1 MKNAHYR
8 DYSVDDFTQDELFRD
23 WVINR
28 NSLSEVFWLEWLAEN
43 VDCTDKVQLARAFL
57 LSLEEKDTGLSPMEL
72 EDIFTRIVQDSQP
85 IVIPFWQRPTF
96 RVAAAIL
103 LMLGMGYAAFTY
115 VWKPNTGQLTH
126 QAPASLDDIS
136 PALVSDVVDIT
147 NETTQPRTLIL
158 QDSSRIVLYPK
169 GKLRYPKQFDKAK
182 REVYLTGQAFFSV
195 KRNPKKPFWVYT
207 DQISTQVLGTSF
219 LVTADASHAKVAVHS
234 GRVSVYMRKDVQHEQ
249 KPGKHESAGVV
260 LTPNQQVLFSTT
272 EKRLVKSVVEKPIVI
287 QKVPVN
293 DYIFDE
299 APVTEV
305 FTLLEKTYG
314 LPVVY
319 DASSLENC
327 YLTANLTG
335 ESLFDKLNLICK
347 ITRSSYELVDG
358 QIVIYSK
365 GCEK

>member
-8 DYSVDDFTQDELFRD
+8 DYSVDDLTQDELFRD

-28 NSLSEVFWLEWLAEN
+28 NSLSEVFWLEWLTEN
-43 VDCTDKVQLARAFL
+43 ADCADKVQLARAFL
-57 LSLEEKDTGLSPMEL
+57 LALEEKDTGLSPVEL
-72 EDIFTRIVQDSQP
+72 EDIFTKIVQASGP
-85 IVIPFWQRPTF
+85 TIVPFWQRPAF
-96 RVAAAIL
+96 RVAATVLLIL
-103 LMLGMGYAAFTY
+103 CAGYLAFTY
-115 VWKPNTGQLTH
+115 VRKADTEQITH
-126 QAPASLDDIS
+126 QVPASLEDFS
-136 PALVSDVVDIT
+136 PALTSDYIEI
-147 NETTQPRTLIL
+147 NNQNTQPRTFLL
-158 QDSSRIVLYPK
+158 QDSSRIVLYPN

-195 KRNPKKPFWVYT
+195 KRNPQQPFWVYT

-219 LVTADASHAKVAVHS
+219 LVTADSRHAKVAVRS
-234 GRVSVYMRKDVQHEQ
+234 GRVSVYMRTDVQREQ
-249 KPGKHESAGVV
+249 PSGKHESAGVV
-260 LTPNQQVLFSTT
+260 LTPNQQAVFSMT
-272 EKRLVKSVVEKPIVI
+272 EKRLVKSVVEQPIAI

-293 DYIFDE
+293 NYIFDE
-299 APVTEV
+299 APITDV

-335 ESLFDKLNLICK
+335 ESLFDKLNIICK